1 MKKDLDPL
9 DLEIIRHLQEDGR
22 KSYAQIASELHI
34 SPSSVQQRA
43 NRLIKDGTIVIK
55 GIVHPADIED
65 VVMAMVAVK
74 ADGTKLHAVA
84 QAISRLP
91 EVRWV
96 VICAGQYDILLELV
110 CENNEHLLTIL
121 SNKISVIEGVRET
134 VTFPY
139 LEITKRTYEWVIP
152 QLIKNESRG

>member
-1 MKKDLDPL
+1 MRKALDPL
-9 DLEIIRHLQEDGR
+9 DIAIIRHLQEDGR
-22 KSYAQIASELHI
+22 KSFAQIAAELNV

-43 NRLIKDGTIVIK
+43 NRLIREKAIVIK
-55 GIVHPADIED
+55 AIVHPADIED
-65 VVMAMVAVK
+65 VIMAMVAIK

-96 VICAGQYDILLELV
+96 VICAGHYDILLELV
-110 CENNEHLLTIL
+110 CEGNEHLLYIL

-139 LEITKRTYEWVIP
+139 LEVTKRTYEWVLP
-152 QLIKNESRG
+152 DLVSE

>member
-1 MKKDLDPL
+1 VKKNLDSL
-9 DLEIIRHLQEDGR
+9 DLEIIRHLQQDGR
-22 KSYAQIASELHI
+22 KSFAQIAAELKI

-43 NRLIKDGTIVIK
+43 NRLIKDGAIVIK

-65 VVMAMVAVK
+65 VVMAMVAIK

-84 QAISRLP
+84 QAMSRLP

-110 CENNEHLLTIL
+110 CENNEHLLHIL

-134 VTFPY
+134 ITFPY

-152 QLIKNESRG
+152 DLVSD

>member
-1 MKKDLDPL
+1 MKKDLDPIDVAIL
-9 DLEIIRHLQEDGR
+9 RHLQEDGR
-22 KSYAQIASELHI
+22 KSFAQIAAELNL

-43 NRLIKDGTIVIK
+43 NRLIKEKAIVIK

-65 VVMAMVAVK
+65 VVMAMVAIK

-84 QAISRLP
+84 QAVSRLA

-110 CENNEHLLTIL
+110 CENNEHLLNIL

-134 VTFPY
+134 ITFPY
-139 LEITKRTYEWVIP
+139 LEVTKRTYEWLLP
-152 QLIKNESRG
+152 ELTAE